1 MQLLLN
7 FKVISINYYHY
18 VNTQFSLCCNVF
30 NKVPTY
36 LPTDLTLT
44 YVHDEHL
51 DLVEELRERQNEM
64 KETFRVITN
73 AAVNIDLS
81 RIIENNLLLEAD
93 IAKMLTMLD
102 NLEEKLVVRC

>member
-1 MQLLLN
+1 
-7 FKVISINYYHY
+7 
-18 VNTQFSLCCNVF
+18 
-30 NKVPTY
+30 
-36 LPTDLTLT
+36 
-44 YVHDEHL
+44 
-51 DLVEELRERQNEM
+51 M